1 MNHAN
6 PFRRIGV
13 FRLLLLVSLLIHI
26 GLSLLARRLLQAP
39 LTQQPETTAV
49 VMVNLASQPPAP
61 DLTGSKQTITAAQ
74 PTTPVTQH
82 VTAEQPVR
90 MQSIQTLQ
98 PAAPATDSALST
110 PAAPRPNPAIVQHG
124 TPASKADHG
133 ESRTPGAAT
142 PVQTAAT
149 DKAAQEAT
157 FGSATG
163 PTFQKRVDPV
173 YPNLARRRGKQGTVL
188 LRLSI
193 NEAGQLTQVEILED
207 PGHGLSE
214 AAVEAVR
221 ASRFSPARHNGRPVA
236 VKATLPVRFALH

>member
-6 PFRRIGV
+6 PFRRIGA
-13 FRLLLLVSLLIHI
+13 FRLLLLVSLLIHV

-39 LTQQPETTAV
+39 GMQQPETTAV

-61 DLTGSKQTITAAQ
+61 AITAAQ
-74 PTTPVTQH
+74 PTAPVMHH

-90 MQSIQTLQ
+90 MQPLTTLQ
-98 PAAPATDSALST
+98 AEAPATDSALST
-110 PAAPRPNPAIVQHG
+110 PAAPRPNPATEQHG
-124 TPASKADHG
+124 IPASKTDPG
-133 ESRTPGAAT
+133 EARATGPTT
-142 PVQTAAT
+142 PVMTT
-149 DKAAQEAT
+149 TTGKTAQETT

-163 PTFQKRVDPV
+163 PAFQKRVDPV
-173 YPNLARRRGKQGTVL
+173 YPNQARRRGKQGTVL

-221 ASRFSPARHNGRPVA
+221 ASSFTPARHNGRPVS
-236 VKATLPVRFALH
+236 VKATLPVRFALR